1 MADAAVVLTR
11 ALVPLV
17 ALLIVL
23 LVPSAG
29 RRPAAPPEPGLW
41 HSSYGRPSDR
51 QNPAPD
57 LGALTVVQLRALAR
71 AAGHR
76 RLARSGRRAE
86 LLEVLI
92 HGDGAVAGCVRLA
105 RCVAAE
111 VPPAAAGKIRLTSA

>member
-1 MADAAVVLTR
+1 MADAAVVLIR
-11 ALVPLV
+11 FALVPLV

-41 HSSYGRPSDR
+41 HSTHGAPSDR

-76 RLARSGRRAE
+76 QLARSGRRAD
-86 LLEVLI
+86 LLEVL
-92 HGDGAVAGCVRLA
+92 AG
-105 RCVAAE
+105 
-111 VPPAAAGKIRLTSA
+111 